1 MALLKFLRLL
11 LSQPLADLSAESLNQ
26 QTATHADAAMNTPH
40 SQGETQLFQ
49 RLVPREHMLIDAIDE
64 SAVKIEK
71 QRWCDRCLD
80 SWGRRSGNNELT
92 SQFFNLRQALLVFKQ
107 RRDH

>member
-40 SQGETQLFQ
+40 SQEK
-49 RLVPREHMLIDAIDE
+49 PNSS
-64 SAVKIEK
+64 SAS
-71 QRWCDRCLD
+71 CHASTC
-80 SWGRRSGNNELT
+80 
-92 SQFFNLRQALLVFKQ
+92 
-107 RRDH
+107 